1 MRRANEIVSVGDSR
15 THQDA
20 TGPKGAGDLVDN
32 YIKVEWRDT
41 TAPGS
46 YFIVASEGGARKA
59 IGKFEIPPG
68 GHKGRI
74 FVPVDAEG
82 SFVVAG
88 GSSASDAERS
98 IGLFTRPS
106 PSADLGYHAATT
118 AVLGESGTRV
128 SCISR
133 PRREGTL

>member
-1 MRRANEIVSVGDSR
+1 MGRANEIVSVGHSL
-15 THQDA
+15 TNQDA
-20 TGPKGAGDLVDN
+20 TGAKGAGDVVDN

-68 GHKGRI
+68 GYKGRI

-88 GSSASDAERS
+88 ESWASDAQRS
-98 IGLFTRPS
+98 IGLFTRSS

-118 AVLGESGTRV
+118 SVLGESGARV

>member
-1 MRRANEIVSVGDSR
+1 MRRANEIGSVGQSL
-15 THQDA
+15 TNQDA
-20 TGPKGAGDLVDN
+20 TGVKGAGDVVDN
-32 YIKVEWRDT
+32 YIKLEWRDT

-68 GHKGRI
+68 GYKGRI

-82 SFVVAG
+82 SFLVAG
-88 GSSASDAERS
+88 ESWAPDAERT
-98 IGLFTRPS
+98 IGLFMRPS
-106 PSADLGYHAATT
+106 PAAELGYHAATT
-118 AVLGESGTRV
+118 SVLGESGTRV

-133 PRREGTL
+133 LRREGTL